1 MKSKGT
7 YAIALVG
14 LLAACTRRE
23 PGGTAEGVAN
33 DNHPKG
39 PAATSPVVAPTEPMP
54 ATGGAGVGG
63 AGVGGAGIGGAAAGA
78 TTAASS
84 DREAEGDF
92 EAAKGYKLKGEAEFK
107 EVAGGVAV
115 KIEVTNGPPGR
126 RGIHIH
132 EKPDCSDI
140 PGKSMGEHFN
150 PASKPHALPATA
162 ERHLGDLGNID
173 IDKDGKGK
181 LELTV
186 PHANLKEN
194 DPMSY
199 LRRAVVIH
207 EAEDKGTQ
215 PSGDSGKPIAC
226 AVIKKD

>member
-7 YAIALVG
+7 YVIALVG

-23 PGGTAEGVAN
+23 TGGTTEGAAN
-33 DNHPKG
+33 DTPNRG
-39 PAATSPVVAPTEPMP
+39 PVATAPVVPPTE
-54 ATGGAGVGG
+54 TVTTT
-63 AGVGGAGIGGAAAGA
+63 GGAGIGGANTG
-78 TTAASS
+78 TTATS
-84 DREAEGDF
+84 DREAEAEF

-107 EVAGGVAV
+107 EVAGGVAI

-126 RGIHIH
+126 RGIHVH

-150 PASKPHALPATA
+150 PASKPHALPATTD
-162 ERHLGDLGNID
+162 RHLGDLGNIE

-186 PHANLKEN
+186 PNANLKDN